1 MEKKPFHSIE
11 KLILAEEKIK
21 DSKRIIENTYD
32 LLQEKK
38 LLILS
43 LKNLH
48 QALLILKPETKK
60 EKKLFQE
67 KLTLEQK
74 QILDEIKKFMLAV
87 KNNIIEF
94 KKENKVVF
102 LSKNLNTRILT
113 KTKIEQY
120 IKTTQEIL
128 KLKQK
133 IYFQELKKK
142 N

>member
-21 DSKRIIENTYD
+21 DSRRIIENTYD

-67 KLTLEQK
+67 KLNPEQK

-94 KKENKVVF
+94 KKDNKVVF

-113 KTKIEQY
+113 KTKIEKY
-120 IKTTQEIL
+120 IKTAQEIL

-133 IYFQELKKK
+133 IYFQELKKE